1 MTRLLREYIKELMT
15 EMATSTTC
23 TNATVRA
30 IATYF
35 GDEDKLPHPD
45 DEVCDGFTSGIDTH
59 LTLTKDLGYRSV
71 NITTWWQKSAMEG
84 WRPTLKKFIADH
96 SEGVYY
102 LSSKNHAMALVDGE
116 LTDTAEFRKLGNV
129 ILTSGEKIEK

>member
-1 MTRLLREYIKELMT
+1 MNLLREYIRELMR
-15 EMATSTTC
+15 EATGSWC

-30 IATYF
+30 IATHF

-45 DEVCDGFTSGIDTH
+45 DEVCDRFTSGIDVTM
-59 LTLTKDLGYRSV
+59 TLTRDLGYKRV
-71 NITTWWQKSAMEG
+71 NITRWWQRSAMEG

-96 SEGVYY
+96 PEGVYY

-129 ILTSGEKIEK
+129 ILTNGEKIEK

>member
-1 MTRLLREYIKELMT
+1 MKLLREYIRELII
-15 EMATSTTC
+15 EATGSPC

-30 IATYF
+30 IATHF

-45 DEVCDGFTSGIDTH
+45 DEVCDRFTSGIDVTM
-59 LTLTKDLGYRSV
+59 TLTRELGYKRV
-71 NITTWWQKSAMEG
+71 NITRWWQRSAMEG
-84 WRPTLKKFIADH
+84 WRPPLKKFIADH
-96 SEGVYY
+96 PEGVYY

-129 ILTSGEKIEK
+129 ILTSGGKIEK